1 MGKIKKITEKEL
13 VGGTQ
18 GTDIYPVTSV
28 KAVYDENNERLDN
41 ILNRRGV
48 VNISTN
54 YNADHIAEVLTLE
67 QAIAK
72 VPSKDR
78 VLGFQGKFLS
88 ENGWKSYVFIGDSI
102 ADWTNKTKW
111 NNYLTGTDIVQE
123 SGEAEDKVM
132 SQKAITIAIADETTR
147 AKSAEQAIIYDISAH
162 NNGVVFESLS
172 AILSSS
178 NLNTLIPTS
187 VRHGGMSIRFIQS
200 SDNKYVQ
207 YRLMS
212 DTFNITVANW
222 ERYNDVT
229 ASNQSFSDLDISDE
243 EGNVIARFSDGEFQ
257 TKNFDTTN
265 TPSQAED
272 NSTAEFQISDP
283 DGNIIAEFQGGHFR
297 TKEFNS
303 RNVSGAE
310 IVKDAQG
317 RNILL
322 FK

>member
-1 MGKIKKITEKEL
+1 MGKIKKILENEL

-18 GTDIYPVTSV
+18 TTDIYPVTST
-28 KAVYDENNERLDN
+28 KAVYDENNKRLDN
-41 ILNRRGV
+41 IL
-48 VNISTN
+48 I
-54 YNADHIAEVLTLE
+54 ELE
-67 QAIAK
+67 Q
-72 VPSKDR
+72 
-78 VLGFQGKFLS
+78 
-88 ENGWKSYVFIGDSI
+88 
-102 ADWTNKTKW
+102 
-111 NNYLTGTDIVQE
+111 
-123 SGEAEDKVM
+123 
-132 SQKAITIAIADETTR
+132 
-147 AKSAEQAIIYDISAH
+147 SAGIYDVSAH

-172 AILSSS
+172 ALLSSS
-178 NLNTLIPTS
+178 NLSTLIPIS
-187 VRHGGMSIRFIQS
+187 VRHGGMSIRFIRT

-212 DTFNITVANW
+212 DTFNIIVANW

-272 NSTAEFQISDP
+272 SSTAEFQISDSE
-283 DGNIIAEFQGGHFR
+283 GNVIAEFQGGHFR

-303 RNVSGAE
+303 RNLSGAE
-310 IVKDAQG
+310 VVKDAQG